1 MNRKYVFVLMLFVFC
16 SKGNDYEKYAHHF
29 ADSTV
34 VALVNE
40 ELITQ
45 DKIDAS
51 AMEML
56 NQRGA
61 VETMSIEDSAL
72 QSQSLDWLITHT
84 LLSQEV
90 KNHVIEVKDREVE
103 AALDLLKRNFP
114 SDDEFL
120 KAIASQNTSL
130 RAIREDLVTNIKIQ
144 KLVQEQVSMDDIEI
158 SPADAQKYYSDHPDK
173 FKKDVRIRVRHI
185 LKRLA
190 EDAPEKEVV
199 ETRKSMEEIRS
210 RIASG
215 EDFATLARQQSHC
228 PSAKKGG
235 DLGFF
240 EKGDMD
246 ETFEEAAFGLSLG
259 DMSDVVRTKLGFH
272 IIKLEDKKA
281 SEMRPFSE
289 VEENII
295 AYLKQVRSE
304 EAYQDYI
311 DTLKEDAVIV
321 LREDIEGE

>member
-1 MNRKYVFVLMLFVFC
+1 MNRKYILVLMLFVFC

-56 NQRGA
+56 NQRRA
-61 VETMSIEDSAL
+61 VGSIGIEDSAL
-72 QSQSLDWLITHT
+72 QSQSLEWLIAHT

-103 AALDLLKRNFP
+103 AALEMLKRNFP
-114 SDDEFL
+114 SDDAFL

-130 RAIREDLVTNIKIQ
+130 RAIREDLVTNIKIK
-144 KLVQEQVSMDDIEI
+144 KLVQKQVTTDGIEI
-158 SPADAQKYYSDHPDK
+158 SADDAKKYYSDHPDK
-173 FKKDVRIRVRHI
+173 FKKDIRIRVSHI

-190 EDAPEKEVV
+190 EDAPEKEVI
-199 ETRKSMEEIRS
+199 ETRKAMEDIRA
-210 RIASG
+210 RIVSG

-246 ETFEEAAFGLSLG
+246 KNFEDAAFGLSLG
-259 DMSDVVRTKLGFH
+259 DMSEVVRTKLGFH

-289 VEENII
+289 VEDDII
-295 AYLKQVRSE
+295 AYLKQMRSE
-304 EAYQDYI
+304 EAYQEYI
-311 DTLKEDAVIV
+311 DTLKDEAVIV